1 MARTRWIWSYRD
13 FVLSIEHGK
22 VEGRFS
28 GAREDAVLELPVTS
42 EEVAELWEGKG
53 RVQEIGNRL
62 YKAVFSREVLELL
75 RTAKNSLLPWEG
87 LRLRFETKSP
97 EALEWPLETLHDGK
111 SFLAFQKDSL
121 IVRHQGPLRKLPT
134 LWAFPP
140 LRVLVVT
147 ASPKGPEPLEVEQEF
162 TAIQEALEPLR
173 KKRRVEVDR
182 LDNPTF
188 AALSDKLDGKKYHV
202 LHFIGHGAFNQ
213 NDGRGLI
220 YLADSSGSAQAV
232 EGLALAVLLEPHS
245 SIRLVVLNT
254 CEGAVA
260 RGDRFLGVA
269 QALIHQGIPA
279 VLAMQ
284 GKIPDP
290 IALLFSRRF
299 YERLAKGRPI
309 DRALRKT
316 RHEIFVSAP
325 GRADWAMPVL
335 VLGAKNGKLF
345 SWFPTWRS
353 TLILVLALSLVLLAL
368 WIEPWKP
375 HCPKSKAVGMEFVW
389 IEPASGS
396 GISKPF
402 CLGEHEVTRGEWKAV
417 MGANSLPAEQS
428 EEDDLPVG
436 VSYTKAMEF
445 IAKLNEREGKP
456 VHRLPTEV
464 EWEYAAIG
472 AGPSHGGNCLHG
484 DGHEG
489 LAPVGSFPTNDWGLY
504 DMVGNVW
511 EWVEAP
517 DATGEEP
524 MRRGGAFDSGED
536 RCRLTARKSM
546 KADRNQQNTGFR
558 VLREIPAK

>member
-13 FVLSIEHGK
+13 FFLSIEHGK

-28 GAREDAVLELPVTS
+28 GAREDADLELPVTS
-42 EEVAELWEGKG
+42 EEIAELWEGKG

-147 ASPKGPEPLEVEQEF
+147 ASPKGPEPLEVEQELS
-162 TAIQEALEPLR
+162 AIQEALEPLR

-182 LDNPTF
+182 LENPTF
-188 AALSDKLDGKKYHV
+188 AALSNKLDGKNYHV
-202 LHFIGHGAFNQ
+202 LHFIGHGAFNRT
-213 NDGRGLI
+213 DGRGLI
-220 YLADSSGSAQAV
+220 YLADSSGSAHPV
-232 EGLALAVLLEPHS
+232 EGSALAVLLEPHS

-254 CEGAVA
+254 CEGAVT

-316 RHEIFVSAP
+316 RHEMFVAAP
-325 GRADWAMPVL
+325 SRADWAMPVL

-345 SWFPTWRS
+345 TWLPTWRS
-353 TLILVLALSLVLLAL
+353 TLILALALSLVLLAL
-368 WIEPWKP
+368 WSEPWKP
-375 HCPKSKAVGMEFVW
+375 HCPKPKAVDMDLVW
-389 IEPASGS
+389 IEPAPGS

-402 CLGEHEVTRGEWKAV
+402 CLSAREVSVGEWEAV
-417 MGANSLPAEQS
+417 MGANSLPTGQGGAEF
-428 EEDDLPVG
+428 PAG
-436 VSYTKAMEF
+436 ASYYDGLAF
-445 IAKLNEREGKP
+445 IDKLNVSEGER
-456 VHRLPTEV
+456 VYRLPTDA
-464 EWEYAAIG
+464 EWGYAAHGPG
-472 AGPSHGGNCLHG
+472 ASQEGNCQG
-484 DGHEG
+484 SDDYDG
-489 LAPVGSFPTNDWGLY
+489 LAPVGTFKTNDWGLY

-517 DATGEEP
+517 GDAPDERV
-524 MRRGGAFDSGED
+524 RRGGAYNTSRSCLADKRSSVKAKD
-536 RCRLTARKSM
+536 NRK
-546 KADRNQQNTGFR
+546 DTGIR
-558 VLREIPAK
+558 VLREIPGK